1 MEALKQMLRAAGF
14 TRLDVKHT
22 PSMRWLKKVKAA
34 ITNRPESGRAIIHA
48 A

>member
-1 MEALKQMLRAAGF
+1 MEALRQMLRAAGF
-14 TRLDVKHT
+14 SKIDVKHT

-34 ITNRPESGRAIIHA
+34 ITTRPESGRAIIHA